1 MRFAFLLQKI
11 CLKKSLVRVR
21 DIKVDIKRQRL
32 VVGGTGLSA
41 VLFNL
46 HSFPMCVSI
55 VCSREE
61 FKLKLSLIVYMS
73 LH

>member
-1 MRFAFLLQKI
+1 M
-11 CLKKSLVRVR
+11 R